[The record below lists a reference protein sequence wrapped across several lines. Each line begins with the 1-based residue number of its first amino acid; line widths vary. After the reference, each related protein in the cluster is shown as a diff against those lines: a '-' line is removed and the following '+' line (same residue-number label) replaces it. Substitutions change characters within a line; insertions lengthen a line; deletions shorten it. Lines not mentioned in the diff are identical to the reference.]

1 MTPAK
6 KKEPTSSTKRK
17 TPATAP
23 VPPPTKRQAVPPPPK
38 KLPSSDGSS
47 TSSEGEDAAAPKP
60 VARLPTAPIAAPVPK
75 RKTAAATELTRIAAD
90 LQGEPPP
97 PRDAAAPPPPEAPWS
112 HPHPRPAVAGLL
124 GNDAEAL
131 EELSLTTSCR
141 PAQIAA
147 PSEPGSSDAVGD
159 LELDDPLA
167 LLTEVVHTADSPG
180 ASFEPSGWVDLKKAR
195 VPTPPGTGA
204 WPKQPK
210 ASGVAERTRNRGE
223 RRPVVTEQKVRPPP
237 LLPPRSSLPSRALS
251 LPLRRPPPLTL
262 LPSPRQSDDD
272 TATLSM
278 PSPPHPS
285 EADAFAP
292 AAAGELDPLYLSD
305 EEVPLLHFRFDDAV
319 PKERKPPSQPR
330 ERKPPAKTEE
340 LDSCLEL
347 LKSQQKQQAAAAA
360 PLAPTAALPRP
371 ASRQP
376 AAAAPAP
383 AGSAGD
389 AGEIT
394 PGAAGAGMKPPAALA
409 KPPASAAKAPKAG
422 GAREPPKAAAAPA
435 PSAARPLRF
444 SAWEPGKGFVERT
457 NSKGIEK
464 ALTKAQPASAAPAA
478 AAKKAAPASPK
489 AENRNPAA
497 NIEPPKPIGEQ
508 IVFSWS
514 HTTIAGAK

>member
-97 PRDAAAPPPPEAPWS
+97 PRGAAAPPPPEAPSS
-112 HPHPRPAVAGLL
+112 HPHPRHPAVAGLL

-237 LLPPRSSLPSRALS
+237 PVAPSPFADLPAPPPSLPDHPAH
-251 LPLRRPPPLTL
+251 PPPL
-262 LPSPRQSDDD
+262 
-272 TATLSM
+272 
-278 PSPPHPS
+278 PPTVGRRHRH
-285 EADAFAP
+285 ALDAVAPAPLRGRRLAP
-292 AAAGELDPLYLSD
+292 AAAGELDPLTSPTRRSPSSTSGLTTPS
-305 EEVPLLHFRFDDAV
+305 PRSAS
-319 PKERKPPSQPR
+319 PPSQPR

-340 LDSCLEL
+340 LDSCLEPSSPSRSNKL
-347 LKSQQKQQAAAAA
+347 RRRPPRPHRRAAA
-360 PLAPTAALPRP
+360 PRLAATR
-371 ASRQP
+371 R
-376 AAAAPAP
+376 
-383 AGSAGD
+383 GG
-389 AGEIT
+389 
-394 PGAAGAGMKPPAALA
+394 AGAGGKRGRRRRDHAGRGGRGHSPRRPRWA
-409 KPPASAAKAPKAG
+409 PPASAAKAPKAG
-422 GAREPPKAAAAPA
+422 GARKPPKAAAAPA